1 MVDAITIVVVT
12 TLLTIAHAQTC
23 PTFTPF
29 VTGPIY
35 AGCTSNSINQNC
47 GQNQWG
53 GFVGAN
59 LQTLVA
65 TPVPSQVESGSGVL
79 HIDNSVISGGFGFQ
93 TQSPTTINLWAG
105 SVELINASLI
115 APGYQF
121 GGDTYEFA
129 FDVYAIAP
137 VADGFFM
144 SISLW
149 NNLYTPL
156 EDRDTYLAVEYD
168 DTSLHLYTL
177 NDGNGNGKQT
187 VVLAAQQWHHIV
199 QRCVFNNNVTAND
212 DCFLYVNGSLV
223 ITFTSWRQY
232 HVANAVQSGGNL
244 AETSEPHNF
253 VEFRL
258 SRDPSFYGKSV
269 TAVKG
274 VQIDNFEQSIYNST
288 NPSSFYRYSTSFD
301 VADSNVNGC
310 ERYPVLNGG
319 TCVLPGGTAIGSNG
333 TRLAQCSTGFGGP
346 SCEFALVC

>member
-1 MVDAITIVVVT
+1 MPKRVQRLLPLRRVRFMRDARAIRSTKTVAKISGEDSSAPIFKRSSQLPFRRRWNPAVVSCI
-12 TLLTIAHAQTC
+12 LTIRSFPADLDSKH
-23 PTFTPF
+23 
-29 VTGPIY
+29 
-35 AGCTSNSINQNC
+35 
-47 GQNQWG
+47 
-53 GFVGAN
+53 N
-59 LQTLVA
+59 L
-65 TPVPSQVESGSGVL
+65 
-79 HIDNSVISGGFGFQ
+79 
-93 TQSPTTINLWAG
+93 NLWAG